1 MLHRAPEQGCPGAGK
16 GRAAVSRTVGPG
28 QDPAPQKGTG
38 KRLLRCQQRPVFIRS
53 DTQVT
58 VLWCGPMCCAAGGHV
73 NVPTWETGGRDLNTA
88 VLAVLL
94 GSEHSR
100 QKLFSNLSND
110 TFRQM
115 IFVGSQLFLL
125 NWDRNL
131 EGTPWHFWGLRPF

>member
-1 MLHRAPEQGCPGAGK
+1 M
-16 GRAAVSRTVGPG
+16 
-28 QDPAPQKGTG
+28 
-38 KRLLRCQQRPVFIRS
+38 FIRS